1 MTFKQQFN
9 AIKKELNKR
18 DTKNLS
24 QNIAVQITLDDE
36 DCGGTFY
43 VSNMDGK
50 FEVAPYDYFDNTL
63 YLNTTAPVLMQMLTG
78 ELDGADALFRGLL
91 SGAGDWAH
99 GQEVLALPKKKTAAK
114 KPAAKK
120 TAAKKP
126 AAKKTAA
133 KKPAAKKAAE
143 KKTATKTAAKKPAAK
158 KAAAPKAAEKKTATK
173 AAAKKPAAKKAAAP
187 KAAEKKTATKSAAKK
202 PATKKPAAKKT
213 AAKK

>member
-9 AIKKELNKR
+9 EIKKELNKR
-18 DTKNLS
+18 DTKALS
-24 QNIAVQITLDDE
+24 SNIAVQITLDDE

-43 VSNMDGK
+43 VSNIDGK

-63 YLNTTAPVLMQMLTG
+63 YINTTAPVLMQMLTG

-91 SGAGDWAH
+91 TGAGDWNH
-99 GQEVLALPKKKTAAK
+99 GLDVLSMPKKKTAAKKPAAK

-126 AAKKTAA
+126 AAKKPAAKKAAAPKAAEKTAA
-133 KKPAAKKAAE
+133 KKAAAPKAAE

-158 KAAAPKAAEKKTATK
+158 KAAAPKAAD
-173 AAAKKPAAKKAAAP
+173 
-187 KAAEKKTATKSAAKK
+187 KKTATKSAAKK
-202 PATKKPAAKKT
+202 PAAKKPAAKKT